1 MGFKSKVLPATEVFA
16 VNGGHCLSFKPKST
30 GPSTVAPSTVAP
42 SSAQPRT
49 TQGNK
54 HLGQHINIKG

>member
-30 GPSTVAPSTVAP
+30 GPATDNSPSG
-42 SSAQPRT
+42 SQRRT
-49 TQGNK
+49 TKANK

>member
-30 GPSTVAPSTVAP
+30 GPSTVAPS
-42 SSAQPRT
+42 SAQPRT